1 MSGTRTVWGRTR
13 LLLSMFCILASMILS
28 LIPAQTHAQTYQ
40 KAVWI
45 PVEKEIERGLESFL
59 RRAFAE
65 AEAQQADLVILEI
78 NTPGGRIDS
87 AGAIG
92 QLIRQSPL
100 HVVAYIDN
108 QAFSAGTY
116 IALNANEIVMT
127 PGSSMG
133 AATPIDL
140 AGNAAEVKLIS
151 GWSNQMKAAADLNNR
166 NPDVARAMVEI
177 DTEFPGLKPKG
188 TVLSLDSKRAKDLG
202 YADRIVNNKNELL
215 SLYGISADTM
225 QTIEPTVGE
234 NVARWVTSPVVMSML
249 LVIGLVGIV
258 VELFAPGFGVAGTI
272 SLCAFSLY
280 FFGHYVAGFAN
291 WLHIGLF
298 LLGILLM
305 ILEIFLPGGIVGAI
319 GFISIVSGL
328 VMAAYDTEQGLASL
342 GIAVL
347 ITAIVAFL
355 LIKKYGLKGLLNRF
369 ILGDEQSNERG
380 YVAPKDQRD
389 LVGKKGIA
397 LTPFRPA
404 GVAKIEGTR
413 VDAVSAGGFIQAG
426 MPVVVVL
433 VEGTRVVVQEEEPNS
448 QGRSV

>member
-1 MSGTRTVWGRTR
+1 MSANRSAMSRVR
-13 LLLSMFCILASMILS
+13 LLVSLLCLLASMIL
-28 LIPAQTHAQTYQ
+28 LLFPPVTTAQTYQ

-59 RRAFAE
+59 RRAFQE
-65 AEAQQADLVILEI
+65 AEAQQADLIILDI

-92 QLIRQSPL
+92 ELIRQSPI

-127 PGSSMG
+127 PGSSIG
-133 AATPIDL
+133 AATPIDM
-140 AGNAAEVKLIS
+140 AGNVAEIKLIS
-151 GWSNQMKAAADLNNR
+151 GWSNQMNAAAKLNDR

-188 TVLSLDSKRAKDLG
+188 TVLSLDAERAKEVG
-202 YADRIVNNKNELL
+202 YADRLVSGKDELL
-215 SLYGISADTM
+215 KQYGISADTM
-225 QTIEPTVGE
+225 QTIEPTIGE
-234 NVARWVTSPVVMSML
+234 NIARWVTSPVVMSML
-249 LVIGLVGIV
+249 LIIGLGGIV

-272 SLCAFSLY
+272 SIFAFSLY

-298 LLGILLM
+298 LFGILLM

-347 ITAIVAFL
+347 ITAVITFI
-355 LIKKYGLKGLLNRF
+355 LIKKYGFKGLINRF
-369 ILGDEQSNERG
+369 ILSDEQRNEQG
-380 YVAPKDQRD
+380 YVAPKDQRN

-426 MPVVVVL
+426 VQIVVVQ
-433 VEGTRVVVQEEEPNS
+433 VEGTRVVVQEEE
-448 QGRSV
+448 QKE